1 MSRQPSKKPYFTGKE
16 PSPKGF
22 GYCARH
28 EKEGNVRKGTD
39 GHMWVVRKDSLG
51 RLSWRRTSSL
61 QQLSRRAVS
70 APRRIAAKSVYD
82 DTETAED
89 RERRKKM
96 DENDAF
102 EGVLNASVRSFD
114 DLVAKEV
121 KMMKRLWSA
130 GIWFDD
136 ETSPHFNDLL
146 RINQSGFITIQ
157 SQPGLLEYDSYISKT
172 GEWICLEQRSFVSGY
187 CRKSMALS
195 LLAFLCTQPVYVKMI
210 ILTPF
215 ESAVDTF
222 PHPRFNLTRDKSH
235 KDKAQ
240 LHKEPWRYHT
250 NERRGESRE
259 NILKELA
266 STVNYATPHVMK
278 IIEEECMFV
287 SIASKEYG
295 KGSIFEVLRKYFQS
309 QQKTFLGRLFSA
321 FT

>member
-1 MSRQPSKKPYFTGKE
+1 MPVCKKSPTSNKTYFTGKE

-28 EKEGNVRKGTD
+28 EVEANVRKGTD

-51 RLSWRRTSSL
+51 RLSWKRTSSH

-82 DTETAED
+82 DPET
-89 RERRKKM
+89 
-96 DENDAF
+96 DAF
-102 EGVLNASVRSFD
+102 ERTLNVSVRSFD

-130 GIWFDD
+130 GRFDD

-146 RINQSGFITIQ
+146 RINQSGFITSQ

-172 GEWICLEQRSFVSGY
+172 GEWICVEQRSFISGY

-195 LLAFLCTQPVYVKMI
+195 LLGFLCTQPVYVKMLI
-210 ILTPF
+210 FTPF

-222 PHPRFNLTRDKSH
+222 PHTPFNLTRDKSH

-240 LHKEPWRYHT
+240 LHKQPWRYYT
-250 NERRGESRE
+250 NESRQGRE
-259 NILKELA
+259 ISLLEVAGN
-266 STVNYATPHVMK
+266 VNYATPHVME
-278 IIEEECMFV
+278 IIEEECIFV
-287 SIASKEYG
+287 IIASKEYG

-309 QQKTFLGRLFSA
+309 QQKTFLGRLLGWGGG
-321 FT
+321 